1 MHIIGLIITLLVVGL
16 IAGALARLLV
26 PGKDPMGIGATIL
39 LGIVG
44 SFIGGFLGY
53 VLFHKDASGGFF
65 QPSGL
70 IGSIIG
76 AVIALLIYR
85 AVSGRNRSRSGVLAG
100 RRW

>member
-1 MHIIGLIITLLVVGL
+1 MLGLIITLIIVGL

-26 PGKDPMGIGATIL
+26 PGRDPMGIGATIL

-53 VLFHKDASGGFF
+53 VLFHKDGDEGFF

-76 AVIALLIYR
+76 AIIALLIYR
-85 AVSGRNRSRSGVLAG
+85 KVGHGSNRRVHV
-100 RRW
+100 